1 MKGTVRFKFE
11 VPRQE
16 INVSKPAR
24 DLIGAENLHD
34 FVELLRGFMRD
45 TAFTWAYV
53 SREGKAVRISLGR

>member
-1 MKGTVRFKFE
+1 MSGTVRFEFE
-11 VPRQE
+11 MPRLE

-24 DLIGAENLHD
+24 DFIGEDNLHD
-34 FVELLRGFMRD
+34 FVESLRGFMKD